1 MNHTDNCT
9 SLIRL
14 ADLYGS
20 IGLPSVAWT
29 RRRNLESA
37 PPYRPREVSRFPG
50 CQRHHPVPRPL
61 PHMSTRIVLLSLCC
75 VLAGCASLP
84 DVWPPSRRD
93 PAAGSVSGPG
103 QPSGSDDAAERP
115 LLKSLPGDFVVAAV
129 EKVGPS
135 VVRIDTLQARDQFP
149 FHIFPG
155 DAPPEDD
162 PPEGQG
168 SGFITRSDGIVLTNH
183 HVVEGAERVTVT
195 LRSGRSYTG
204 QVLGSDMVTDL
215 GIVKIDGAENLPV
228 ARLGNSDEV
237 RPGEWA
243 IAIGNPLGLNNSV
256 SLGIVSATDRTAGVP
271 GGSRVSYIQTDA
283 AINPGNSGGPLIN
296 HHGQVIG
303 INTFIRT
310 SPGGGISFAIPINKA
325 RDIGEQII
333 AHGRASHPFIGV
345 SLRRITQELAGEINQ
360 AEAGCTY
367 PETDGVVV
375 VDVLPDHPA
384 ARAGLQSC
392 DVIRTVAGVQVRT
405 PAQVQVQVDRGRVG
419 KPLKLDIERQG
430 LPRTLMVVPDELD
443 LESF

>member
-1 MNHTDNCT
+1 M
-9 SLIRL
+9 
-14 ADLYGS
+14 
-20 IGLPSVAWT
+20 
-29 RRRNLESA
+29 
-37 PPYRPREVSRFPG
+37 
-50 CQRHHPVPRPL
+50 PRPL
-61 PHMSTRIVLLSLCC
+61 LHMSTRIVLLGLCY
-75 VLAGCASLP
+75 VLVGCASLP
-84 DVWPPSRRD
+84 SVWPPSRRD
-93 PAAGSVSGPG
+93 QAAGPISGPG
-103 QPSGSDDAAERP
+103 KLSSSDGSAERP

-135 VVRIDTLQARDQFP
+135 VVRIDTLQARDHFS

-155 DAPPEDD
+155 DGPLDD
-162 PPEGQG
+162 NPPEGQG

-204 QVLGSDMVTDL
+204 QVLGSDVVTDL

-256 SLGIVSATDRTAGVP
+256 SLGIVSATDRTTGVP

-296 HHGQVIG
+296 DHAQVIG

-325 RDIGEQII
+325 REIGEQII
-333 AHGRASHPFIGV
+333 THGRASHPFIGV
-345 SLRRITQELAGEINQ
+345 SLRRITQELAAEINQ
-360 AEAGCTY
+360 AEAGCAY
-367 PETDGVVV
+367 PETDGVAV

-384 ARAGLQSC
+384 AQAGLQPC
-392 DVIRTVAGVQVRT
+392 DVIRTVAGVEVRT

-419 KPLKLDIERQG
+419 EPLKLDIERQG
-430 LPRTLMVVPDELD
+430 LPRTLMVVPSELD
-443 LESF
+443 LELF

>member
-1 MNHTDNCT
+1 
-9 SLIRL
+9 
-14 ADLYGS
+14 
-20 IGLPSVAWT
+20 
-29 RRRNLESA
+29 
-37 PPYRPREVSRFPG
+37 
-50 CQRHHPVPRPL
+50 
-61 PHMSTRIVLLSLCC
+61 MSTRIVLPGLCC
-75 VLAGCASLP
+75 LLVGCASLP
-84 DVWPPSRRD
+84 TLWPPGRRD
-93 PAAGSVSGPG
+93 RPAGSVSGLG
-103 QPSGSDDAAERP
+103 RPSGNDSNNAAERP

-129 EKVGPS
+129 EKVGPG
-135 VVRIDTLQARDQFP
+135 VVRIDTLQARDHFP

-155 DAPPEDD
+155 DVPPLEDS

-204 QVLGSDMVTDL
+204 QVLGSDVVTDL

-228 ARLGNSDEV
+228 VRLGNSDEV

-256 SLGIVSATDRTAGVP
+256 SLGIVSATDRTTGVP

-296 HHGQVIG
+296 DHAQVIG

-345 SLRRITQELAGEINQ
+345 SLRRITQELAAEINQ

-367 PETDGVVV
+367 PETDGVAVV
-375 VDVLPDHPA
+375 EVLPDHPA
-384 ARAGLQSC
+384 AQAGLQPC
-392 DVIRTVAGVQVRT
+392 DVIRTVAGVEVRT

-419 KPLKLDIERQG
+419 EPLRLDIEREG

-443 LESF
+443 LELF